1 MAINHAA
8 CPELRRGAWAV
19 ILLLCT
25 GVSAS
30 FGQTADSSP
39 LTSLKR
45 LKCTLPLATTGA
57 WKAGVPEAQIRM
69 QEMTLE
75 FDEIDTQEASARVIG
90 TSGPAHVT
98 ATISAWSLY
107 FMDVGP
113 GYLNTTTV
121 FSQETSPK
129 KLKAVHSR
137 YGYLQMS
144 LGRYVSEPIVSQ
156 SYGECAVLE

>member
-1 MAINHAA
+1 MKYAR
-8 CPELRRGAWAV
+8 PELGRGVWAV
-19 ILLLCT
+19 ILLLFF

-30 FGQTADSSP
+30 FAQTAGGP
-39 LTSLKR
+39 LASLKR
-45 LKCTLPLATTGA
+45 LKCTFPLATTGA

-69 QEMTLE
+69 QEMALE

-156 SYGECAVLE
+156 SYGECAVVE

>member
-1 MAINHAA
+1 MACYQRSIAA
-8 CPELRRGAWAV
+8 A
-19 ILLLCT
+19 IFLLSL
-25 GVSAS
+25 GISPS
-30 FGQTADSSP
+30 FGQATDANV
-39 LTSLKR
+39 LGSLKK
-45 LKCTLPLATTGA
+45 LKCSFPLATTGA
-57 WKAGVPEAQIRM
+57 WKDGVPQAQVRN

-98 ATISAWSLY
+98 ANLSAWSLY

-121 FSQETSPK
+121 FSQETAPK

-156 SYGECAVLE
+156 SYGDCAIVE

>member
-1 MAINHAA
+1 MA
-8 CPELRRGAWAV
+8 RRAYATKVV
-19 ILLLCT
+19 ILLLL
-25 GVSAS
+25 SACPALA
-30 FGQTADSSP
+30 QQAADANP
-39 LTSLKR
+39 LASLKK
-45 LKCTLPLATTGA
+45 LKCSFPLATTGA
-57 WKAGVPEAQIRM
+57 WKDGVPQAQVRN
-69 QEMTLE
+69 QELSLE

-98 ATISAWSLY
+98 ANVSAWSLY

-121 FSQETSPK
+121 FSQETGPK

-156 SYGECAVLE
+156 SYGDCAIVE